1 MIQHDFKTIKG
12 TLDVIVEH
20 IIADGGVVW
29 ISMASR
35 SLLTNISLTAFLVI
49 GAAALVALIVPRHV
63 VVWSGFGFGL
73 VSYKTKHFNF
83 LRVSVVYREKHK
95 QTQHTK
101 KIEKEEYT

>member
-12 TLDVIVEH
+12 TLDIIVQH

-49 GAAALVALIVPRHV
+49 GAAALVALIVPRHGCGLV
-63 VVWSGFGFGL
+63 LVFGFGCFGIL
-73 VSYKTKHFNF
+73 
-83 LRVSVVYREKHK
+83 
-95 QTQHTK
+95 
-101 KIEKEEYT
+101 

>member
-1 MIQHDFKTIKG
+1 MLSGF
-12 TLDVIVEH
+12 
-20 IIADGGVVW
+20 
-29 ISMASR
+29 
-35 SLLTNISLTAFLVI
+35 
-49 GAAALVALIVPRHV
+49 
-63 VVWSGFGFGL
+63 GFGFGL